1 MIYILT
7 AREDNMGKY
16 YPLKTNVEGGDAN
29 VDIVFPGVG
38 GGDIFHV
45 SLSCSQYLLYYNE
58 C

>member
-7 AREDNMGKY
+7 AREDIMGKY
-16 YPLKTNVEGGDAN
+16 YPLKTTVEGGDAN
-29 VDIVFPGVG
+29 VDIVFPGG
-38 GGDIFHV
+38 GGISHV